1 MSSHLY
7 KLKTLSVKEPWASL
21 IFKYGKDVEN
31 RSWYSPYCGP
41 LLIHASNKVD
51 LERNNDAS
59 SNCYQDSW
67 KDLVSELQ
75 YNGVSELPHS
85 FAELDINPGHIL
97 GLVWLS
103 ACVKN
108 SRSPWAFPNHY
119 HWLLS
124 DPILFKGSF
133 PCRGRLG
140 LFDTVIPMDDSD
152 PKRAA
157 AFAPYRCSSAAAAN
171 L

>member
-7 KLKTLSVKEPWASL
+7 KLKTLSVMEPWASL
-21 IFKYGKDVEN
+21 IFKFGKDVEN
-31 RSWYSPYCGP
+31 RSWYTGYRGP
-41 LLIHASNKVD
+41 LLIHASKKVD
-51 LERNNDAS
+51 LERYESGS

-67 KDLVSELQ
+67 EDLLSEFQ
-75 YNGVSELPHS
+75 HNGVSGLPDS
-85 FAELDINPGHIL
+85 FAQVDINPGHLL

-140 LFDTVIPMDDSD
+140 LFDTVIPIDDSD
-152 PKRAA
+152 PKLAA
-157 AFAPYRCSSAAAAN
+157 AFAPYRFFSNAAAN